1 MMKKILSGFLCIM
14 LCLGLCACGGGKQ
27 AEGQAPTW
35 QEQYDLGL
43 RYLSE
48 GKYTEA
54 VLAFTAAI
62 EIDAKQA
69 PAYVGRGDAYVGAAT
84 LAMPEGADPKVT
96 APEEDALTAYQN
108 AAADYAAAV
117 EADAALVE
125 VYQKAAEVYV
135 ILGDKDAA
143 TAILQKGIDATGE
156 QSLRDALA
164 QLGPDGANGSDA
176 SQGPDAAQETPASQ
190 GEDIPSDAAS
200 PEPSSDSTALAVDF
214 DPVALLRQDI
224 SAITDKYGEPT
235 EKMTD
240 TLWRWWPEDNSY
252 DFMIELFED
261 KTIRSI
267 NCGWGAPAI
276 LGVKAGDSAEDA
288 QAALNTVGGYH
299 TRDAGNDQINYFT
312 GPGPDNLN
320 YDFATRN
327 GSVVYVAVHYV
338 VQD

>member
-1 MMKKILSGFLCIM
+1 MMKKILSGILCIM

-69 PAYVGRGDAYVGAAT
+69 LAYVGRGDAYVGVAK
-84 LAMPEGADPKVT
+84 LAMPEGADPKAT
-96 APEEDALTAYQN
+96 APEGEALTAYQN
-108 AAADYAAAV
+108 AVADYAAAV
-117 EADAALVE
+117 EADATLAE
-125 VYQKAAEVYV
+125 VYQKAAEVYM

-143 TAILQKGIDATGE
+143 IAILQKGIDATGD
-156 QSLRDALA
+156 QSLSDLMT
-164 QLGPDGANGSDA
+164 QLEQNKVQKPDA
-176 SQGPDAAQETPASQ
+176 SQTPDASQAPDVSQEPEVS
-190 GEDIPSDAAS
+190 SS
-200 PEPSSDSTALAVDF
+200 PEPDSEPATVTVDF

-224 SAITDKYGEPT
+224 SVITDKYGEPT

-240 TLWRWWPEDNSY
+240 TLWRWWPDDNSY
-252 DFMIELFED
+252 DFMVELGTD
-261 KTIRSI
+261 GATIMSI

-288 QAALNTVGGYH
+288 QAALNTVGGYL

-312 GPGPDNLN
+312 TGEQTNIS

-327 GSVVYVAVHYV
+327 GSVVYVAVHHV
-338 VQD
+338 IQD